1 MLTNLPVGAS
11 AVAFVQQPTNTTAA
25 QVITPAVSVRVQ
37 DASGQP
43 VSEEGLPI
51 ILSLSSGTG
60 TLIGTLV
67 QLTDATGVATFPDL
81 RIAEAGTK
89 RLRAIS
95 IQQIPADSNN
105 FQITAGAAASITA
118 LSGTPQSA
126 TLSHQF
132 SVPLQAQ
139 VKDSSGNPVSGAMV
153 TFSAPSSGPSGT
165 FAGAVTMATNSNGI
179 ATAPPL
185 TANNLSG
192 SFTMTASPAGVNST
206 AAFALTNL
214 PQQTSA
220 IVVDLTQLIFT
231 SEINRP
237 APVGQVVQ
245 ITSATGG
252 TVSWTATA
260 SAAWLGVLPAGG
272 TTPGQITVTVN
283 PAGLA
288 VGTYTG
294 SIRVMA
300 ADGSVTL
307 VLVTY
312 TITDKPALVVTP
324 HILVFTTSNNTVT
337 PAAQSL
343 SVTSTSRATAYN
355 VSAEMSSPSG
365 GTWLHVSPAQGQTA
379 GTVTVSV
386 NPAGLSQGV
395 YDGTVVFTPV
405 ENGLNS
411 VAVPVTLLV
420 GCTQGG
426 CVTAPNIISVVN
438 GASFHPG
445 GAPRAIMTIFG
456 TSLSDAI
463 YQATSYPLPTQLG
476 PTSVMVNGVAAP
488 LYYVGPTQ
496 INFQM
501 PSSAP
506 AVAVQVVVSN
516 PAETGTRAVRVS
528 QPHTSTLTAVNPG
541 LFVTSGRRAAALN
554 GDLSP
559 HTAATPIPAGGYVI
573 LFLTGEG
580 SVTPAVADGTAAPT
594 SPLSLVDGTVQ
605 VSIGGQSAQVTYQGL
620 APGFAGLAQL
630 NVIVPAGLT
639 PGDQPVF
646 VSINGV
652 PSNAGLITVK

>member
-1 MLTNLPVGAS
+1 
-11 AVAFVQQPTNTTAA
+11 
-25 QVITPAVSVRVQ
+25 
-37 DASGQP
+37 
-43 VSEEGLPI
+43 
-51 ILSLSSGTG
+51 
-60 TLIGTLV
+60 
-67 QLTDATGVATFPDL
+67 
-81 RIAEAGTK
+81 
-89 RLRAIS
+89 
-95 IQQIPADSNN
+95 
-105 FQITAGAAASITA
+105 
-118 LSGTPQSA
+118 
-126 TLSHQF
+126 
-132 SVPLQAQ
+132 
-139 VKDSSGNPVSGAMV
+139 
-153 TFSAPSSGPSGT
+153 
-165 FAGAVTMATNSNGI
+165 
-179 ATAPPL
+179 
-185 TANNLSG
+185 
-192 SFTMTASPAGVNST
+192 
-206 AAFALTNL
+206 
-214 PQQTSA
+214 
-220 IVVDLTQLIFT
+220 
-231 SEINRP
+231 
-237 APVGQVVQ
+237 
-245 ITSATGG
+245 
-252 TVSWTATA
+252 
-260 SAAWLGVLPAGG
+260 VLPASG

-294 SIRVMA
+294 SIRITA
-300 ADGSVTL
+300 ADGSEVL

-312 TITDKPALVVTP
+312 TITGKPAFVVTP
-324 HILVFTTSNNTVT
+324 HTLVFTTSSSTVT
-337 PAAQSL
+337 PNAQSL
-343 SVTSTSRATAYN
+343 SMTSTSRAIAYN
-355 VSAEMSSPSG
+355 VSTQVSSPTG
-365 GTWLHVSPAQGQTA
+365 GTWLQVSPAQGQTA

-411 VAVPVTLLV
+411 VAVSVTLLV
-420 GCTQGG
+420 GCAEGG
-426 CVTAPNIISVVN
+426 CLASPNIISVVN

-506 AVAVQVVVSN
+506 AAAVQVVVSN
-516 PAETGTRAVRVS
+516 PAEAGTRAVRVS

-554 GDLSP
+554 VDLSP

-594 SPLSLVDGTVQ
+594 SPLSLIDGTVQ
-605 VSIGGQSAQVTYQGL
+605 VSIGGQSAKVTYQGL

-630 NVIVPAGLT
+630 NVIVPSGLT

-646 VSINGV
+646 VSVNGV